1 MIVVLKYSIKDNLD
15 YTKILDKLDVNYSFT
30 LNESIITNASHIIF
44 PDTYNL
50 NTAIKKMQLMNLFS
64 MLRMIKKPMLG
75 INNGFNLMCNN
86 IVDIQKNGLG
96 LFSIDTKSC
105 NQIED
110 SKTKNGQLNILQKT
124 SFLNGIAKRKITCN
138 LDCSV
143 DRNEFTTSVIKS
155 KKKEYSLT
163 CEFKNYYSIQMD
175 LSCNEKL
182 FEKLIGNF
190 VKL

>member
-1 MIVVLKYSIKDNLD
+1 MIVVLKYSIRDNID
-15 YTKILDKLDVNYSFT
+15 FTKILEKLDINYTFT
-30 LNESIITNASHIIF
+30 LNESIITNATHIIL

-86 IVDIQKNGLG
+86 LVDIQKNGLG
-96 LFSIDTKSC
+96 LFSVDLKSC
-105 NQIED
+105 NQKESLKNNSGRLNII
-110 SKTKNGQLNILQKT
+110 SKTD
-124 SFLNGIAKRKITCN
+124 FLSGISNRKINCN
-138 LDCSV
+138 LERSV
-143 DRNEFTTSVIKS
+143 DQNEFTTSVIKS
-155 KKKEYSLT
+155 KKKEFSLT
-163 CEFKNYYSIQMD
+163 CEFKNYYSIQMEV
-175 LSCNEKL
+175 SSNKKL